1 MDGWRDGDDD
11 VMFVGY
17 STLGLLKG
25 DMIFYF
31 VSIVS
36 FLYSSLSLMFKV
48 ITFILLLTHFFLI
61 AETFLGNTRCL
72 TE

>member
-48 ITFILLLTHFFLI
+48 ITFILLLTHFF
-61 AETFLGNTRCL
+61 
-72 TE
+72 